1 MKEKFIDKRF
11 SASSLFVI
19 EHADTIIDYYESR
32 GFSLSLRQLYY
43 QFVARDL
50 IPNTEKS
57 YKRIGSIINDARLSG
72 LIDWNI
78 IEDRTR
84 SLNCLSCWD
93 SPQDILRTAAR
104 QYRTNKW
111 ADSDTYLEIWV
122 EKDALSEIV
131 GKAANV
137 YEIPYFPCRG
147 YVSQSAMYEAAKRF
161 ENKLSADNDLYLL
174 YLGDHDPSGIDMTR
188 DIESRLEIFSMPEV
202 MVHRIALNMDQVQEQ
217 NPPPN
222 PAKITDSRYR
232 NYVSE
237 YGNKSWEL
245 DSLNPDY
252 LYNLIIKEIENI
264 IDVEEFENKKAAQE
278 RERTAMI
285 KMIDIVGDGD
295 KELV

>member
-11 SASSLFVI
+11 SSSSLLII
-19 EHADTIIDYYESR
+19 EKAEEIIDYYESR

-43 QFVARDL
+43 QFVARDI

-57 YKRIGSIINDARLSG
+57 YKRIGSIVNDARLSG
-72 LIDWNI
+72 LIDWRMI
-78 IEDRTR
+78 DDRTR
-84 SLNCLSCWD
+84 KLKRLSCWD
-93 SPQDILRTAAR
+93 SPQDIMKTAAM
-104 QYRTNKW
+104 QYRTDKW
-111 ADSDTYLEIWV
+111 TGSNTYIEIWV

-131 GKAANV
+131 GKASDV

-147 YVSQSAMYEAAKRF
+147 YVSQSAMYDAAKRF
-161 ENKLSADNDLYLL
+161 ENRLEYETNLYLL

-188 DIESRLEIFSMPEV
+188 DISNRFEIFGVPEIYIK
-202 MVHRIALNMDQVQEQ
+202 RIALNMDQIHEQ

-252 LYNLIIKEIENI
+252 LYDLIISEIENI
-264 IDVEEFENKKAAQE
+264 VDVEEFENKKEEQE
-278 RERTAMI
+278 IAKKKMF
-285 KMIDIVGDGD
+285 KMIDNFDYFEED
-295 KELV
+295 